1 MKRKI
6 EMKPIEG
13 FPDYHI
19 TNEGTVFTTR
29 CSNKYHND
37 GKLRILKTKIHK
49 RGYVYCGIYAG
60 DVGDSIRAWKRVHR
74 VVYESFVGP
83 IPSDMEIDHLDG
95 NKANNNLNNLQLVS
109 RVENM
114 KRMWKRKKALEYANN
129 IENELN
135 KSFDDFLDKFITSD
149 EKN

>member
-1 MKRKI
+1 MKREI

-13 FPDYHI
+13 FEDYYI

-37 GKLRILKTKIHK
+37 GKLRILKPKLHK
-49 RGYVYCGIYAG
+49 RGYVYVGIYVG
-60 DVGDSIRAWKRVHR
+60 DVGDSIRVWKRVHR
-74 VVYESFVGP
+74 IVYETYVGT
-83 IPSDMEIDHLDG
+83 IPANEEIDHINGIKSDNRLS
-95 NKANNNLNNLQLVS
+95 NLQLVS
-109 RVENM
+109 RSENM
-114 KRMWKRKKALEYANN
+114 KRMWRRKQELQYANN